1 MNSLIHIPKRMQAG
15 FSLIELLI
23 AMLIGSLVMSG
34 VFQVFLSSKRSSQ
47 ILEAETE
54 LQENARFAFSVMTS
68 IIQEAG
74 NFGCQT
80 SSVSA
85 SSSLLRDAD
94 DTFRPWHVI
103 EGWEASGTAYG
114 DTYTTQ
120 VNSTVSRTPNR
131 HWTTSADA
139 EIDAGTKSKR
149 NSDIFKVW
157 YTKSQRTTLNS
168 PVSADGI
175 VTFPEID
182 LEKGDIIII
191 NDCRIVSFAQVC
203 SCEDDDCENNDTQAD
218 ISPSACN
225 TPGNNDFDFS
235 TLNVNTAELGV
246 LEEAI
251 FFVGKRSNDKYNI
264 PSLFVR
270 NLGRKAKPGNKE
282 EIMEG
287 VESLQVLYGEDTN
300 NDKSP
305 DYYISADAVSNWS
318 QVVSIKISLLLR
330 SQKNNLINGVQKLSF
345 NGADMVFGKDD
356 RYLRRVFTS
365 TISLRNRNIGY

>member
-1 MNSLIHIPKRMQAG
+1 MHSIKPIQKRTQTG

-34 VFQVFLSSKRSSQ
+34 VFQVFLSSKKSSRV
-47 ILEAETE
+47 LEAESE
-54 LQENARFAFSVMTS
+54 LQENARFAFSMMTS

-80 SSVSA
+80 STVSA
-85 SSSLLRDAD
+85 NSSLLRDID
-94 DTFRPWHVI
+94 DTFRPWRVI
-103 EGWEASGTAYG
+103 EGWEAANTAYG
-114 DTYTTQ
+114 DQYKTKL
-120 VNSTVSRTPNR
+120 NSTVSKTSSQ

-139 EIDAGTKSKR
+139 EIDTGTKSKR

-157 YTKSQRTTLNS
+157 YTKSQRTTLNAPIS
-168 PVSADGI
+168 VDGI
-175 VTFPEID
+175 VTFSEID
-182 LEKGDIIII
+182 LEKGDIIVI
-191 NDCRIVSFAQVC
+191 NDCQIVSFAQVC
-203 SCEDDDCENNDTQAD
+203 SCEDDDCENTDTQAD

-235 TLNVNTAELGV
+235 NLNEDTAELGV

-251 FFVGKRSNDKYNI
+251 FFVGKRSNDRKNI
-264 PSLFVR
+264 PSLYVR
-270 NLGRKAKPGNKE
+270 KLGREAKPGNKE

-318 QVVSIKISLLLR
+318 QVVSIKVSLLLR
-330 SQKNNLINGVQKLSF
+330 SQKNNLINGAQKLSF
-345 NGADMVFGKDD
+345 NGADIVFDKDD